1 MWIYNMSALSW
12 QLAMSCKLQLHGSDL
27 SATRPML
34 PSKQLGNDVVVQL
47 YAVAHSRTAAIY
59 ILEDFFT

>member
-34 PSKQLGNDVVVQL
+34 PFKTIG
-47 YAVAHSRTAAIY
+47 
-59 ILEDFFT
+59 